1 MYRQAS
7 MLHQNISALRWTTQD
22 ARKVRKQKLRYI
34 VIRKNL
40 HTAEYKEA
48 SMPPQKLARQVGG
61 QLSQRI
67 EQKILYSDNNQARLQ
82 IITSDQKKKN
92 Q

>member
-1 MYRQAS
+1 
-7 MLHQNISALRWTTQD
+7 
-22 ARKVRKQKLRYI
+22 
-34 VIRKNL
+34 
-40 HTAEYKEA
+40 
-48 SMPPQKLARQVGG
+48 MPPQKLARQVGG